1 MVIRLVKIVQEQGT
15 FWVTSSFIWG
25 WLLIPMDDVAEYYR
39 HAGLRDARWSV
50 LKGDAPVQEQLAAI
64 ASEEPLPDVA
74 ALVSELV
81 YYTLSLGPLAE
92 RGDSYKYSFHLF
104 IVRHDIV
111 RLKAIEAGRTA
122 SM

>member
-1 MVIRLVKIVQEQGT
+1 MFLLMVIRLVKIVQEQGT

-25 WLLIPMDDVAEYYR
+25 WLLIPIDDVAEYYR

-50 LKGDAPVQEQLAAI
+50 LKGDARVQEQLAAI
-64 ASEEPLPDVA
+64 ASEEPVPDVA

-104 IVRHDIV
+104 IVR
-111 RLKAIEAGRTA
+111 LKAIEAGRTA